1 MHNSNALVLGQEQVQ
16 QFCANIQQWFN
27 GNATNKKALYQ
38 AITSTFDPNFQ
49 LINGDGQTIN
59 FSMLTQWLQQVY
71 GQFPTRT
78 VKLENLNGYAT
89 AHHVVVTYTE
99 IQTTGETQN
108 TRNASAVFIIQDNQA
123 LWYHL
128 VEQWVK

>member
-1 MHNSNALVLGQEQVQ
+1 MHHSHALALGQEQVQ
-16 QFCANIQQWFN
+16 HFCANIQQWFN
-27 GNATNKKALYQ
+27 GNATNKQALYQ
-38 AITSTFDPNFQ
+38 AIVDTFHPAFQ
-49 LINGDGQTIN
+49 LVNGDGQTIN

>member
-1 MHNSNALVLGQEQVQ
+1 MHNSHALALGQEQVQ
-16 QFCANIQQWFN
+16 HFCTNIQQWFN

-99 IQTTGETQN
+99 IQTTGEKQN